1 MSITK
6 YSESAGPIGQS
17 IYTFTGVVVPAQ
29 YMPRLVATTTVN
41 KAGTNV
47 EYKISVNYPLVSIVD
62 GANVAL
68 NTIRANLN
76 FTALQSVINT
86 EEKLR
91 VLDELVDYIVANKA
105 NIIEG
110 NVLTVTNGG

>member
-1 MSITK
+1 MSITT

-29 YMPRLVATTTVN
+29 FMPRLVATTTVN

-47 EYKISVNYPLVSIVD
+47 EYKISVNYPLVSNVD

-86 EEKLR
+86 EEKMR
-91 VLDELVDYIVANKA
+91 VLDELVNYIVANKA

-110 NVLTVTNGG
+110 NVLTVTQGG

>member
-17 IYTFTGVVVPAQ
+17 IYTFTGVTVPAQ
-29 YMPRLVATTTVN
+29 YMPRLVATTAVN
-41 KAGTNV
+41 KAGTNI

-68 NTIRANLN
+68 NTIRANLS

-86 EEKLR
+86 DEKMR
-91 VLDELVDYIVANKA
+91 VLDEIVAYIQANKA
-105 NIIEG
+105 NIIDG
-110 NVLTVTNGG
+110 NVLAVTP

>member
-17 IYTFTGVVVPAQ
+17 IYTFTGVTVPAQ

-41 KAGTNV
+41 KAGTNI
-47 EYKISVNYPLVSIVD
+47 EYKISVNYPLVSVVD

-68 NTIRANLN
+68 NTIRANLS

-86 EEKLR
+86 DEKAR
-91 VLDELVDYIVANKA
+91 VLDEIVDYIVANKA
-105 NIIEG
+105 NIIDG
-110 NVLTVTNGG
+110 NVLAVTSP

>member
-17 IYTFTGVVVPAQ
+17 IYTFTGVTVPAQ

-41 KAGTNV
+41 KAGTNI
-47 EYKISVNYPLVSIVD
+47 EYKISVNYPLVSVVD

-68 NTIRANLN
+68 NTIRANLS

-86 EEKLR
+86 DEKLR
-91 VLDELVDYIVANKA
+91 VLDEIVDFIIANKV
-105 NIIEG
+105 NIIDG
-110 NVLTVTNGG
+110 NVLAVTSP

>member
-17 IYTFTGVVVPAQ
+17 IYTFTGVTVPAQ

-41 KAGTNV
+41 KAGTNI
-47 EYKISVNYPLVSIVD
+47 EYKVSVNYPLVSVVD

-68 NTIRANLN
+68 NTIRANLS

-86 EEKLR
+86 DEKLR
-91 VLDELVDYIVANKA
+91 VLDEIVDFITANKV
-105 NIIEG
+105 NIIDG
-110 NVLTVTNGG
+110 NVLAVTSP

>member
-17 IYTFTGVVVPAQ
+17 IYTFTGVTVPAQ

-41 KAGTNV
+41 KAGTNI
-47 EYKISVNYPLVSIVD
+47 EYKISVNYPLVSVVD

-68 NTIRANLN
+68 NTIRANLS

-86 EEKLR
+86 DEKSR
-91 VLDELVDYIVANKA
+91 VLDEIVAYITANKA
-105 NIIEG
+105 NIIDG
-110 NVLTVTNGG
+110 NVLAVTSP

>member
-29 YMPRLVATTTVN
+29 FMPRLVATTTVN

-47 EYKISVNYPLVSIVD
+47 EFKISVNYPLVSTVD

-68 NTIRANLN
+68 NTLRANFS

-86 EEKLR
+86 EEKSR
-91 VLDELVDYIVANKA
+91 VLTELVDYIIANKE

-110 NVLTVTNGG
+110 NVLSVTTGG

>member
-17 IYTFTGVVVPAQ
+17 IYTFTGVTVPAQ
-29 YMPRLVATTTVN
+29 YMPRLVATTTAN
-41 KAGTNV
+41 KAGTNI
-47 EYKISVNYPLVSIVD
+47 EYKISVNYPLVSVVD

-68 NTIRANLN
+68 NTIRANLS

-86 EEKLR
+86 DEKLR
-91 VLDELVDYIVANKA
+91 VLDEIIGFIVANKA
-105 NIIEG
+105 NIIDG
-110 NVLTVTNGG
+110 NVLAVTSP

>member
-47 EYKISVNYPLVSIVD
+47 EYKISVNYPLVSTVD

-68 NTIRANLN
+68 NTIRANLS